1 MRSSGGYR
9 GRRHCRR
16 RAHAAP
22 KGGMALRNDNLS
34 GVCGAAA
41 LADNFKL
48 RAGLGH
54 VRSVRTKMSL
64 PGPGFIQGCE
74 RTHGWLAAVA
84 VAVATSRS
92 WPRAGLVGGSPVCS
106 SSRSSTGRH
115 TPVSSQPL
123 ACSTVRVRCRATS
136 PLGSPGD
143 KRRAL
148 TSSPPTGANRR
159 THWQEPW
166 DGPGDCSLSCSTPDS
181 SGQRVDLSSIQSG
194 KAPVCLLPLRSGSTV
209 TRGCSG

>member
-1 MRSSGGYR
+1 MLRWPTTSS
-9 GRRHCRR
+9 
-16 RAHAAP
+16 
-22 KGGMALRNDNLS
+22 S
-34 GVCGAAA
+34 E
-41 LADNFKL
+41 LAW
-48 RAGLGH
+48 AT
-54 VRSVRTKMSL
+54 SVRFSRKMSL

-148 TSSPPTGANRR
+148 TSSTTGANRR
-159 THWQEPW
+159 THWQEPR

-194 KAPVCLLPLRSGSTV
+194 TAPVCLLPLRSASADVPGDVPFKFGVDLIFKGALQNKKAFHLPRKPLRDTYNAPV
-209 TRGCSG
+209 V